1 MSEQRE
7 RVECPYDAVVF
18 DNDGVI
24 VEPTE
29 RDVLVDA
36 VVETFREFDVDV
48 DRSHAEW
55 TVAAAAGPTAVVRE
69 EHDIDAAAFWRRRE
83 AKAVDAQCAA
93 VRAGGKQVYDDVSAL
108 DLFDT
113 PLGLV
118 SNNQH
123 ATVEF
128 LLDYHGLGGRFET
141 AYGRHPTVTGA
152 ERRKPEPHYIETALD
167 DIGTTNA
174 LYVGDSEKDIVAAQ
188 RAGIDAAFLRRDH
201 VAGVDL
207 SVSPTYEVPSL
218 DALVGTLTER
228 SKTGSD

>member
-1 MSEQRE
+1 MSERRE
-7 RVECPYDAVVF
+7 RIECPYDAIVF

-24 VEPTE
+24 VEPTD
-29 RDVLVDA
+29 RDVIVDA

-55 TVAAAAGPTAVVRE
+55 TVASAAGPTEAVHE
-69 EHDIDAAAFWRRRE
+69 DHDIDAAAFWRRRE
-83 AKAVDAQCAA
+83 AKSADAQCAA
-93 VRAGGKQVYDDVSAL
+93 VRAGGKQVYDDVNAL
-108 DLFDT
+108 DAFDT

-128 LLDYHGLGGRFET
+128 LLDYHGLDGRFET

-152 ERRKPEPHYIETALD
+152 ERRKPDPHYIETALD
-167 DIGTTNA
+167 DIGTTDA

-201 VAGVDL
+201 VAEVDL
-207 SVSPTYEVPSL
+207 SVSPTYEVPDL
-218 DALVGTLTER
+218 DALVGTLSGQSRTE
-228 SKTGSD
+228 SD